1 MLNYAPFG
9 VGAPTAS
16 HWYLSRTRVMAT
28 YKVAL
33 LDGDGIG
40 PEIMAEA
47 VKVLDLVA
55 ERNDLTFDLVHGAF
69 GANAY
74 FDHGHSFPE
83 ATKALCDEADAI
95 LKGPIGLSH
104 EESKKIP
111 VDMQPERGALLPL
124 RRRYNTFANFRPVY
138 LPKALSHF
146 SPLKPEIIGEGID
159 LLIIRELVGGLY
171 FGEKESGVNAA
182 GLRYVKESLEY
193 DEQQIARIAR
203 VAFDTAMKRKKILH
217 NIHKSNVLKSSVL
230 WNEIFDEVG
239 RDYPE
244 VKVIP
249 ILVDAAAT
257 YLCLNPGQFDV
268 MVMENMFGDILSDQG
283 GGILG
288 SLGLMPSA
296 CIGPEKAYYEPSH
309 GSAPDI
315 AGQNIANP
323 YSMIGSVAMML
334 EMSFQMDHEARNVWQ
349 AMQSVFAEG
358 YSTPDLS
365 KPGTGVK
372 MIDTAG
378 FGDLVVAKLREQPVG

>member
-1 MLNYAPFG
+1 M
-9 VGAPTAS
+9 S
-16 HWYLSRTRVMAT
+16 S
-28 YKVAL
+28 YKIAL

-47 VKVLDLVA
+47 VKVLELVSSRNNIDL
-55 ERNDLTFDLVHGAF
+55 ELVHGSF
-69 GANAY
+69 GATAY
-74 FDHGHSFPE
+74 FENGHAFPDV
-83 ATKALCDEADAI
+83 TKQLCDEADAI

-124 RRRYNTFANFRPVY
+124 RRRYNTYANIRPVY
-138 LPKALSHF
+138 LPKGLAHF
-146 SPLKPEIIGEGID
+146 SPLKPEIIGDGID
-159 LLIIRELVGGLY
+159 FIIIRELVGGLY
-171 FGEKESGVNAA
+171 FGKKESGVNDQ
-182 GLRYVKESLEY
+182 GKRYVNESLEY
-193 DEQQIARIAR
+193 DEDQIAAIAK
-203 VAFDTAMKRKKILH
+203 VAFQTAQKRKKVLH

-230 WNEIFDEVG
+230 WNEVMTEVG
-239 RDYPE
+239 EDFPDVE
-244 VKVIP
+244 IKH

-296 CIGPEKAYYEPSH
+296 CLGPDKAYYEPSH

-315 AGQNIANP
+315 AGKSIANP

-334 EMSFQMDHEARNVWQ
+334 EMSMNMEQESRNVWH
-349 AMQSVFAEG
+349 AMQSVFAQG
-358 YSTPDLS
+358 NSTADLS
-365 KPGTGVK
+365 KPDTGVK
-372 MIDTAG
+372 MISTDA
-378 FGDLVVAKLREQPVG
+378 FGDLVLEELAKTPAPGK

>member
-1 MLNYAPFG
+1 M
-9 VGAPTAS
+9 TD
-16 HWYLSRTRVMAT
+16 
-28 YKVAL
+28 YKLAL

-47 VKVLDLVA
+47 VKILELVA
-55 ERNDLTFDLVHGAF
+55 SRNNINFDLEHGAF
-69 GANAY
+69 GASAY
-74 FDHGHSFPE
+74 FEHGHAFPE
-83 ATKALCDEADAI
+83 ATKQLCDSADAI

-104 EESKKIP
+104 EDSKKIP

-124 RRRYNTFANFRPVY
+124 RRRYNTFANFRPVF
-138 LPKALSHF
+138 LPKALAHF

-159 LLIIRELVGGLY
+159 FIIIRELVGGLY
-171 FGEKESGVNAA
+171 FGKKEVGVNAQ
-182 GLRYVKESLEY
+182 GRRYVNESLEY
-193 DEQQIARIAR
+193 DEDQIARIAQ
-203 VAFDTAMKRKKILH
+203 VAFETARKRKKVLH

-230 WNEIFDEVG
+230 WNEVMGEVG
-239 RDYPE
+239 AEYPDVQ
-244 VKVIP
+244 VKH

-268 MVMENMFGDILSDQG
+268 MVMENMFGDILSDQA

-296 CIGPEKAYYEPSH
+296 CIGPDKAYYEPSH

-315 AGQNIANP
+315 AGKGIANP

-334 EMSFQMDHEARNVWQ
+334 EMSFGLEQESKNVWHS
-349 AMQSVFAEG
+349 MQSVFADG

-365 KPGTGVK
+365 GPGAKVNLISTQ
-372 MIDTAG
+372 A
-378 FGDLVVAKLREQPVG
+378 FGDLVAKKLSKL

>member
-1 MLNYAPFG
+1 M
-9 VGAPTAS
+9 TS
-16 HWYLSRTRVMAT
+16 
-28 YKVAL
+28 YKIAI

-47 VKVLDLVA
+47 IKILSLVA
-55 ERNDLTFDLVHGAF
+55 ERNDINFELMPAPF
-69 GANAY
+69 GATAY
-74 FDHGHSFPE
+74 FSHGHSFPE
-83 ATKALCDEADAI
+83 ETKAICDEADAI

-124 RRRYNTFANFRPVY
+124 RRRYNTFANFRPVF
-138 LPKALSHF
+138 LPKGLAHF

-159 LLIIRELVGGLY
+159 FIIIRELVGGLY
-171 FGEKESGVNAA
+171 FGKKETGINEDGKRFVN
-182 GLRYVKESLEY
+182 ETLEY
-193 DEQQIARIAR
+193 DEDQIKRIAK
-203 VAFDTAMKRKKILH
+203 VAFNTAQKRKKVLH

-230 WNEIFDEVG
+230 WNEVIGEVAE
-239 RDYPE
+239 DYPDVE
-244 VKVIP
+244 VKH

-296 CIGPEKAYYEPSH
+296 CIGPKKAYYEPSH

-315 AGQNIANP
+315 AGQSIANP

-334 EMSFQMDHEARNVWQ
+334 EMSFDMEDEAKKVWY
-349 AMQSVFAEG
+349 AMQSVFAQG

-365 KPGTGVK
+365 KPGADVN
-372 MIDTAG
+372 MISTDG
-378 FGDLVVAKLREQPVG
+378 FGDLVATELAKQ